1 MTNIYVEFVNP
12 DYLPVEK
19 LTLSVSNDGVVQNIK
34 ALDTYWVEKRKFPP
48 YERPPS
54 SSNLVLGAVDA
65 WIMKMKVYLEDLKF
79 LLALPHHR
87 FWSTILYH
95 TSCMDALVSFL
106 QEASP
111 PYMPPHENKDVQK
124 LYEEIRRLV
133 LIIFSRLITNKE
145 SKICWMSKEYM
156 ASLVYDRFVF
166 TVPVIWDICL
176 TYGVDNQQHVA
187 RLLDAVFRLQPQY
200 ERDTAAAIA
209 FVKEAF
215 KYIILQVNKDYDS
228 DEPLNLP
235 ETFKGFSEIRRP
247 SGSTKDKLTQDVL
260 QDLVLHVLDT
270 ALTLRIFIETY
281 PNAVHIY
288 RKTNLILTIVQLYE
302 YGIPQLYERL
312 GAGQTAH
319 GAGPGAG
326 QTEGHLELARAELIN
341 ILREMLAV
349 YKNNIFSGEGSIA
362 SHVEDFLSLVLEVLA
377 EKLLIR
383 DYHLCY
389 PLNDDLELLRQAY
402 PDIDTVKTDFI
413 LQAIYSNLEEPLPD
427 DILINNANLTNGHVE
442 SADSEQRALP
452 APTIDNEIPDNI
464 REESLITEV
473 KDILPHLGDGF
484 ILKCLQ
490 HYGFNAERVINSLL
504 EDNLAEPLKALDR
517 SLPIIPADVVDQKFL
532 ETGIQRLNVFDG
544 DEFDLMTRDDVDLS
558 RVHLGKRRAHHKDL
572 AQLLDDKAHV
582 RTSRDI
588 YAKYSLVCDEVA
600 MYSDEYDDTYEAEAP
615 HVSEAEAEDA
625 RRPFVTPRVLAQRP
639 ETESEEEEEET
650 QKEQEV
656 ASASRNKLDFCVNP
670 EEVRAR
676 REAAWQARRG
686 AARGARGARQ
696 PPRNMDVV
704 GKARG
709 QGQDKEVVANRERK
723 EKHKSSRAN
732 HNRRQGAQAKRS
744 RAMVPS

>member
-1 MTNIYVEFVNP
+1 MYEKYLSVLEIAVNP
-12 DYLPVEK
+12 DNLPVEK

-34 ALDTYWVEKRKFPP
+34 ALDPYWVANRKFPL
-48 YERPPS
+48 YERPPAG
-54 SSNLVLGAVDA
+54 SNIVLGAVDA
-65 WIMKMKVYLEDLKF
+65 WIMKMETYLADLKC

-87 FWSTILYH
+87 FWSTVLYQ

-156 ASLVYDRFVF
+156 GSLIYDRFIF

-176 TYGVDNQQHVA
+176 TYGVDNAQHVA

-215 KYIILQVNKDYDS
+215 KFIILQVNKDYDS

-247 SGSTKDKLTQDVL
+247 SSSAKDKLTFDVL
-260 QDLVLHVLDT
+260 QDLVIHILDT
-270 ALTLRIFIETY
+270 AVTLRIFIETY
-281 PNAVHIY
+281 PKAVDIY
-288 RKTNLILTIVQLYE
+288 RKTNLILSIVQLYE
-302 YGIPQLYERL
+302 YGIPKLYERL
-312 GAGQTAH
+312 GE
-319 GAGPGAG
+319 AGPGAEQTGQGAG
-326 QTEGHLELARAELIN
+326 QTGQGAGQGEAHLELARAELID

-349 YKNNIFSGEGSIA
+349 YKNNIFSGEGSI
-362 SHVEDFLSLVLEVLA
+362 SGHVEDFLSLVLDALS

-389 PLNDDLELLRQAY
+389 PLHDDLEVLRQAY

-427 DILINNANLTNGHVE
+427 DILTNNASTLTNGHLE
-442 SADSEQRALP
+442 TIDDAQPGP
-452 APTIDNEIPDNI
+452 ATDNEIPDNI
-464 REESLITEV
+464 REESLISEV

-504 EDNLAEPLKALDR
+504 EDNLAEPLRALDR
-517 SLPIIPADVVDQKFL
+517 SLPIIPEDVVDQKFL

-544 DEFDLMTRDDVDLS
+544 DEFDIMTRDDVDLS
-558 RVHLGKRRAHHKDL
+558 RVHVGKRRHKYRDL
-572 AQLLDDKAHV
+572 AHMLDDKTDV
-582 RTSRDI
+582 KSRQDI
-588 YAKYSLVCDEVA
+588 YSKYNNIVCDDVA
-600 MYSDEYDDTYEAEAP
+600 MYSDEYDDTYD
-615 HVSEAEAEDA
+615 VEAEAEVPDADPDEA

-639 ETESEEEEEET
+639 ETESEEEEEEVT
-650 QKEQEV
+650 QKEQEA
-656 ASASRNKLDFCVNP
+656 ASASRNRLDFCVNP

-676 REAAWQARRG
+676 RHRP
-686 AARGARGARQ
+686 
-696 PPRNMDVV
+696 PPRPPLSVS
-704 GKARG
+704 
-709 QGQDKEVVANRERK
+709 QCC
-723 EKHKSSRAN
+723 
-732 HNRRQGAQAKRS
+732 
-744 RAMVPS
+744 PL